1 MGLGL
6 GEELT
11 FLGVFL
17 FAIQILYFV
26 CFLPYLRI
34 LFRFKEP
41 IVAAGRS
48 SLDSV
53 IEGLHI

>member
-1 MGLGL
+1 MGLGV

-26 CFLPYLRI
+26 CFLPYLII

-41 IVAAGRS
+41 TVAAGRS
-48 SLDSV
+48 SLNSV
-53 IEGLHI
+53 IKGLQI